1 MKNIFYILSLAL
13 AFTAFTSCDDDDD
26 TIISFAEL
34 PAKSQEFITTHFPNI
49 NVSRVEKDNDSYD
62 VNLVNGFEIDFTL
75 DGEWD
80 NIDGH
85 TQVIPASI
93 LALEPL
99 NKMAEYVA
107 INYPTSQIDEI
118 DKDRQKNGYE
128 IGLNN
133 NPIELIFEWDGT
145 FRTIDR
151 D

>member
-1 MKNIFYILSLAL
+1 MKNIFYILAL
-13 AFTAFTSCDDDDD
+13 TFAFTAFVSCDNDDD

-75 DGEWD
+75 NGEWD

-85 TQVIPASI
+85 TQAIPASI
-93 LALEPL
+93 LAIEPL
-99 NKMAEYVA
+99 NKIADYVTA
-107 INYPTSQIDEI
+107 NYPNSQIDEI
-118 DKDRQKNGYE
+118 DKDQVKNGYE
-128 IGLNN
+128 VGLNN
-133 NPIELIFEWDGT
+133 NSIELIFEWDGT